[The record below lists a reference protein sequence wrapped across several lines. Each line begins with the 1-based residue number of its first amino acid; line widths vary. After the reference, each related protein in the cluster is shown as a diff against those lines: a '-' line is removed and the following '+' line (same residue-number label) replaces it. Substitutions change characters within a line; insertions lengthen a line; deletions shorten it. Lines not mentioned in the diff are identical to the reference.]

1 MVQMLRHLKVIF
13 YWLRMK
19 LKCITPLKKEE
30 IRRSSVLSTQ
40 HCVYLTWKV
49 AVSTCPSDT
58 NTHLAFLKELK
69 PHNIQKEWGWEYSF
83 TFFFFVFLFFSDK
96 WHPDSWKKKCWG
108 PWTDFSVIKIKCVGL
123 DKDRHLTFYFWT
135 PMRATPPP
143 LRLCH
148 DCCCWVFFPSL
159 EMSYIK
165 DSIWH
170 KQKLISSMCTQHIG
184 WQIEM
189 V

>member
-1 MVQMLRHLKVIF
+1 MLTIVQMLRHLKGIF

-40 HCVYLTWKV
+40 SVESTWKV

-83 TFFFFVFLFFSDK
+83 TFLFFCFFLTNDTLTVG
-96 WHPDSWKKKCWG
+96 KKMLGSLNRFLSYKNKMCWIRQRQ
-108 PWTDFSVIKIKCVGL
+108 T
-123 DKDRHLTFYFWT
+123 
-135 PMRATPPP
+135 
-143 LRLCH
+143 
-148 DCCCWVFFPSL
+148 
-159 EMSYIK
+159 SYILLLNPNE
-165 DSIWH
+165 SHPTPTPSVPWLLLLGFFSLSRNVIY
-170 KQKLISSMCTQHIG
+170 
-184 WQIEM
+184 
-189 V
+189 

>member
-1 MVQMLRHLKVIF
+1 MTEDEA
-13 YWLRMK
+13 
-19 LKCITPLKKEE
+19 KCITPFKKEE
-30 IRRSSVLSTQ
+30 IRRLSVLSTQ

-69 PHNIQKEWGWEYSF
+69 PHNIQKEWGWQYSF
-83 TFFFFVFLFFSDK
+83 TLFFCFFLTNDTLTVG
-96 WHPDSWKKKCWG
+96 KKNVGG

-159 EMSYIK
+159 EMSY
-165 DSIWH
+165 
-170 KQKLISSMCTQHIG
+170 
-184 WQIEM
+184 
-189 V
+189 